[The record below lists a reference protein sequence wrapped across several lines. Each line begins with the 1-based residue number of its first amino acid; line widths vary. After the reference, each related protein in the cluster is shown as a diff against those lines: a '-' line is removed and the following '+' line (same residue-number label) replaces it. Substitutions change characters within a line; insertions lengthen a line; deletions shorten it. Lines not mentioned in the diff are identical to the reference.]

1 MSTPTDPDTILLET
15 EDAMTKALEYLKKE
29 LRGMR
34 TGRASI
40 AMVEYVKVDYYGST
54 QDLKSLAA
62 ISVPEASQL
71 LIKPFDVGSVNEIKR
86 AIESSGLGMNPMVEG
101 KQIRLNIPMLT
112 GDRRK
117 QLVVHCKKLG
127 EECKVS
133 LRNVRRDGN
142 KHADVLAKDPS
153 AHVPEDE
160 IETLKEEIQTLL
172 KKYETDADLSV
183 ATKSKE
189 IEEV

>member
-1 MSTPTDPDTILLET
+1 MTTASDPDTILLET
-15 EDAMTKALEYLKKE
+15 EEAMTKALEYLKKE

-34 TGRASI
+34 TGRAST
-40 AMVEYVKVDYYGST
+40 AMVEYVKVDYYGSS
-54 QDLKSLAA
+54 QDLKNLAA
-62 ISVPEASQL
+62 ISVPEPSQL
-71 LIKPFDVGSVNEIKR
+71 LIKPFDAGSVSEIKR

-117 QLVVHCKKLG
+117 QLVAHCKKIG

-133 LRNVRRDGN
+133 LRNARRDGN
-142 KHADVLAKDPS
+142 KHADALAKNPA
-153 AHVPEDE
+153 AHIPEDE

-172 KKYETDADLSV
+172 KKYETDADSAV
-183 ATKSKE
+183 ASKSKE

>member
-15 EDAMTKALEYLKKE
+15 EEAMSKALEYLKKE

-34 TGRASI
+34 TGRAST
-40 AMVEYVKVDYYGST
+40 AMVEYVKVEYYGSS
-54 QDLKSLAA
+54 QDLKNLAA
-62 ISVPEASQL
+62 ISVPEPSQL
-71 LIKPFDVGSVNEIKR
+71 LIKPFDAGSVGDIKR
-86 AIESSGLGMNPMVEG
+86 AIEASGLGMNPIVEG
-101 KQIRLNIPMLT
+101 KQIRLSIPALT

-117 QLVVHCKKLG
+117 QLVAHCKKLG

-133 LRNVRRDGN
+133 LRNARRDGN
-142 KHADVLAKDPS
+142 KHADGLAKHPT

-172 KKYETDADLSV
+172 KKYEGDADGVV
-183 ATKSKE
+183 ASKSKE